1 MIMITAAYWE
11 MCGILTSVG
20 ERNTGCDKMRKIWPS
35 SYGTFPMGLYKD
47 DNNELWVR
55 KQGANLAHIKN
66 EYEFMKYLDFIGVNV
81 PECFMDDRY
90 LFTKFIDG
98 EVMGTNPSEEVI
110 QELASDYVAHCL
122 IANWDMIGMD
132 GDNVIVT
139 PDDEVYYVDLGGAG
153 PYRALGEKK
162 GDSFGPVVG
171 EIESLKQ
178 YNGDYFWFDKIVTL
192 DSSYLDLI
200 EEGLKV
206 FSNDT
211 VRDIMYQRVEYLRKR
226 FDKIN

>member
-1 MIMITAAYWE
+1 
-11 MCGILTSVG
+11 
-20 ERNTGCDKMRKIWPS
+20 MRKIWPS
-35 SYGTFPMGLYKD
+35 SYGTFPMALYKD
-47 DNNELWVR
+47 DNNELWIR

-90 LFTKFIDG
+90 LYTKFIDG
-98 EVMGTNPSEEVI
+98 EVMGTDPSKEVI
-110 QELASDYVAHCL
+110 QKLWYDYVPHCL
-122 IANWDMIGMD
+122 IANWDMIGRD

-139 PDDEVYYVDLGGAG
+139 PDGEVYYVDLGGAG
-153 PYRALGEKK
+153 PYRALGQKK
-162 GDSFGPVVG
+162 GGLFGPEVG
-171 EIESLKQ
+171 EIETMTKA
-178 YNGDYFWFDKIVTL
+178 NGGYFPDRKLSAIVP
-192 DSSYLDLI
+192 SYLDLL

-206 FSNDT
+206 FSSDT

>member
-1 MIMITAAYWE
+1 

-81 PECFMDDRY
+81 PKCFMDDRY
-90 LFTKFIDG
+90 LYTKFIDG
-98 EVMGTNPSEEVI
+98 EVMATNPSR
-110 QELASDYVAHCL
+110 ELAEKLFDDYIAHCL
-122 IANWDMIGMD
+122 IANWDMIGRD

-139 PDDEVYYVDLGGAG
+139 PDGQVYYVDLGGAG

-178 YNGDYFWFDKIVTL
+178 YNGGYIIDGRVSAIR
-192 DSSYLDLI
+192 SSYLDLM

-206 FSNDT
+206 FSNDM
-211 VRDIMYQRVEYLRKR
+211 VKDIMYQRIEYLRKR

>member
-1 MIMITAAYWE
+1 
-11 MCGILTSVG
+11 
-20 ERNTGCDKMRKIWPS
+20 
-35 SYGTFPMGLYKD
+35 MGLYKD

-66 EYEFMKYLDFIGVNV
+66 EYEFMKYLDYIGVNV
-81 PECFMDDRY
+81 PECFMDDIY

-110 QELASDYVAHCL
+110 HELWSDYVAHCL

-139 PDDEVYYVDLGGAG
+139 PDGEVYYVDLGGAG
-153 PYRALGEKK
+153 PYRAMGQKK
-162 GDSFGPVVG
+162 GDLFDPVVG
-171 EIESLKQ
+171 EIETIAEANRS
-178 YNGDYFWFDKIVTL
+178 YFSDMGKVVALHSRHFDL
-192 DSSYLDLI
+192 W

-206 FSNDT
+206 FSSDT
-211 VRDIMYQRVEYLRKR
+211 VRDIMYQRIEYLRKR

>member
-1 MIMITAAYWE
+1 

-20 ERNTGCDKMRKIWPS
+20 ERNIGCDKMRKIWPS

-90 LFTKFIDG
+90 LYTKFIDG
-98 EVMGTNPSEEVI
+98 EVMGTNPSWEVL
-110 QELASDYVAHCL
+110 QKLWKDYVPHCL
-122 IANWDMIGMD
+122 IANWDMIGSD

-139 PDDEVYYVDLGGAG
+139 PDGEVYYVDLGGAG

-171 EIESLKQ
+171 ELDTMVENNRRYFPNRSFENHDNPYYCDLLES
-178 YNGDYFWFDKIVTL
+178 GL
-192 DSSYLDLI
+192 DI
-200 EEGLKV
+200 

-211 VRDIMYQRVEYLRKR
+211 VRDIMYQRAEYLRKR

>member
-1 MIMITAAYWE
+1 
-11 MCGILTSVG
+11 
-20 ERNTGCDKMRKIWPS
+20 MRKIWPS

-90 LFTKFIDG
+90 LYTKFIDG
-98 EVMGTNPSEEVI
+98 EVMGTNPSEDVI

-122 IANWDMIGMD
+122 IANWDMIGVH

-139 PDDEVYYVDLGGAG
+139 SDGEVYYVDLGGAG
-153 PYRALGEKK
+153 PYRALGEMK

-171 EIESLKQ
+171 EIESMKE
-178 YNGDYFWFDKIVTL
+178 NNRGYFWFDKIVAL
-192 DSSYLDLI
+192 HSRNFDLW

>member
-1 MIMITAAYWE
+1 
-11 MCGILTSVG
+11 
-20 ERNTGCDKMRKIWPS
+20 MRKIWPS

-98 EVMGTNPSEEVI
+98 EVMGTDPSEEVI
-110 QELASDYVAHCL
+110 HKLSSDYVAHCL
-122 IANWDMIGMD
+122 IANWDMIGRD

-162 GDSFGPVVG
+162 GDSFGPVVE
-171 EIESLKQ
+171 EIETMMK
-178 YNGDYFWFDKIVTL
+178 NNRGYFLHGPVVALHSRYFDLWEK
-192 DSSYLDLI
+192 
-200 EEGLKV
+200 GLKV
-206 FSNDT
+206 FSSDV

>member
-1 MIMITAAYWE
+1 

-20 ERNTGCDKMRKIWPS
+20 ARNTGCDKMRKIWPS
-35 SYGTFPMGLYKD
+35 GYGTFPMGLYKD
-47 DNNELWVR
+47 DNDELWVR

-90 LFTKFIDG
+90 LYTKFIDG
-98 EVMGTNPSEEVI
+98 EVMGTNPSEDVI
-110 QELASDYVAHCL
+110 QKLWEDYVPHCL
-122 IANWDMIGMD
+122 IANWDMIGRD

-139 PDDEVYYVDLGGAG
+139 PDGEVYYVDLGGAG

-171 EIESLKQ
+171 EIETMAKA
-178 YNGDYFWFDKIVTL
+178 NGGYFPDRKLSAIVP
-192 DSSYLDLI
+192 SYLNLL

>member
-1 MIMITAAYWE
+1 MYGSRISN
-11 MCGILTSVG
+11 GVKS
-20 ERNTGCDKMRKIWPS
+20 TGCDKMRKIWPS

-90 LFTKFIDG
+90 LYTKFIDG
-98 EVMGTNPSEEVI
+98 EVMGTNPSREVV
-110 QELASDYVAHCL
+110 EKLTDDYVAHCL
-122 IANWDMIGMD
+122 IANWDMIGRD

-139 PDDEVYYVDLGGAG
+139 SDGEVYYVDLGGAG

-171 EIESLKQ
+171 EIESMKE
-178 YNGDYFWFDKIVTL
+178 NNRGYFL
-192 DSSYLDLI
+192 DGLWQVLDIHASFLAVA
-200 EEGLKV
+200 EMCLNV

>member
-1 MIMITAAYWE
+1 
-11 MCGILTSVG
+11 
-20 ERNTGCDKMRKIWPS
+20 MRKIWPS

-55 KQGANLAHIKN
+55 KQGASLAHIKN

-90 LFTKFIDG
+90 LYTKFIDG
-98 EVMGTNPSEEVI
+98 EVMGTNPSEDVI

-122 IANWDMIGMD
+122 IANWDMIGVH

-139 PDDEVYYVDLGGAG
+139 SDGEVYYVDLGGAG
-153 PYRALGEKK
+153 PYRALGEMK

-171 EIESLKQ
+171 EIESMKE
-178 YNGDYFWFDKIVTL
+178 NNRGYFWFDKIVAL
-192 DSSYLDLI
+192 HSRNFDLW